1 MSERQPI
8 QLYESPTS
16 SNCQRVKVVLEEKK
30 LPYQSVRINLRK
42 GEQKNPEYLKINPYG
57 KVPAIVDDA
66 TVVYES
72 CIIAEY
78 LDDKYPE
85 PSLMPKDPAQRV
97 KIRILTDYGVIHLFT
112 THRALRD
119 ELIKP
124 ENERDSGVVEKAK
137 KDLRNLLLR
146 FEREMGQHFYLAGDS
161 ISLLDTNFIA
171 RFVQWERFGVLPD
184 PSLPQLTRWLERM
197 RSRPS
202 VQAIFPV

>member
-1 MSERQPI
+1 MPEKPPI

-16 SNCQRVKVVLEEKK
+16 SNCQRVKVVLEEKR
-30 LPYQSVRINLRK
+30 LPYQSVRINLKR

-57 KVPAIVDDA
+57 KVPAIVDGD

-85 PSLMPKDPAQRV
+85 PSLMPKDPAQRA

-112 THRALRD
+112 AHRALRD
-119 ELIKP
+119 ELAKP
-124 ENERDSGVVEKAK
+124 ENERAPAVVDKAT

-146 FEREMGQHFYLAGDS
+146 FEQGMGQHAYLAGDS
-161 ISLLDTNFIA
+161 ISLLDTNFVA
-171 RFVQWERFGVLPD
+171 RFVQWQRFGVLPD
-184 PSLPQLTRWLERM
+184 PSLPHLTHWLERM
-197 RSRPS
+197 RLRPS
-202 VQAIFPV
+202 VQAIFPL

>member
-1 MSERQPI
+1 MPEKTLI
-8 QLYESPTS
+8 QLHESPTS

-30 LPYQSVRINLRK
+30 LPYRTVRVDLKK
-42 GEQKNPEYLKINPYG
+42 GEQKKPEYLKINPYG
-57 KVPAIVDDA
+57 KVPAIVDGD

-85 PSLMPKDPAQRV
+85 PSLMPKDPAQRA

-112 THRALRD
+112 AHRALRD
-119 ELIKP
+119 ELAKL
-124 ENERDSGVVEKAK
+124 ENERDPELVHRAK
-137 KDLRNLLLR
+137 MDLRNLLLR
-146 FEREMGQHFYLAGDS
+146 FEREIGQHSYLAGDS
-161 ISLLDTNFIA
+161 ISLLDTNFVA
-171 RFVQWERFGVLPD
+171 RFVQWQRFGVLPD
-184 PSLPQLTRWLERM
+184 PSLPQLTGWLERM